1 MRRGKYERRPPTVFN
16 LAICLAL
23 VLFWLVAVTTHVS
36 VDLFARYLT
45 EGTGNDGARIMTF
58 GPLTISE
65 ESDGSFDAEK
75 QAYHFI
81 FTPGVDL
88 KKDIKVSFD
97 GSEADT
103 FVFVELETTG
113 WEKNGG
119 NTFRLGNNLLL
130 WSVDEA
136 WTYLQS
142 QDDRH
147 VYYMILDA
155 NNNKLTNQ
163 PVIKDGK
170 IQVSKATRGDYK
182 DLEGDTINISA
193 AAYVVQ
199 AGGFYHSEDMK
210 ENAAKAWESIKP

>member
-113 WEKNGG
+113 WEKTGD
-119 NTFRLGNNLLL
+119 NTFRRDDLLS

-142 QDDRH
+142 PQENCY

-155 NNNKLTNQ
+155 NNKLTDQ
-163 PVIKDGK
+163 PVIKDEK

-199 AGGFYHSEDMK
+199 AGGFYHSEEMK
-210 ENAAKAWESIKP
+210 VNAAEAWESIKP